1 MAQRHM
7 PIGYKLVEGKIQLD
21 DSKANIVKHIFK
33 EYASG
38 ASLLDI
44 AKAMTTAGLPNA
56 NNQPKWYHGTVSKIL
71 DNVKYQ
77 GDDFYPPLIDKELF
91 EKVQRRRDER
101 CEKLG
106 RNLQLNSASRQS
118 VFSGIL
124 RCGECGDVYRKYV
137 EHSGKTT
144 KRTFWKCKRYIN
156 RNRVCCRNSFLT
168 DEQIRLAF
176 LSIANRIITN
186 QKCLDRIPKK
196 VPAVNSFEYIK
207 LDKKIKELEAE
218 GQYSSKEL
226 PALIFERA
234 KAFYRISRVDDASY
248 NTEKMKQAF
257 ADRSSL
263 CGFDEKL
270 FQTVIRQVTVHKN
283 ERLTFEFI
291 NGLTLEAK
299 Y

>member
-7 PIGYKLVEGKIQLD
+7 PIGYKLVDGKIQLD
-21 DSKANIVKHIFK
+21 DPKANVVRHIFQ

-44 AKAMTTAGLPNA
+44 AKAMTAAGLPNA
-56 NNQPKWYHGTVSKIL
+56 NNQPKWYHGTVSNIL

-91 EKVQRRRDER
+91 EKVQRRRGER

-124 RCGECGDVYRKYV
+124 RCGECGDVYRKYA
-137 EHSGKTT
+137 EHCGKPT
-144 KRTFWKCKRYIN
+144 KRTFWKCKRYIHKN
-156 RNRVCCRNSFLT
+156 KVCCCNSFLT
-168 DEQIRLAF
+168 DEQIRSAF

-196 VPAVNSFEYIK
+196 EPTVNNFEYIK

-218 GQYSSKEL
+218 GRYSSKEL
-226 PALIFERA
+226 PALVFERA
-234 KAFYRISRVDDASY
+234 KAFYKTARVDDAAY

-257 ADRSSL
+257 SGRMPL
-263 CGFDEKL
+263 HGFDEEL
-270 FQTVIRQVTVHKN
+270 FQAVIRQVTVHKDAK
-283 ERLTFEFI
+283 LTFEFI